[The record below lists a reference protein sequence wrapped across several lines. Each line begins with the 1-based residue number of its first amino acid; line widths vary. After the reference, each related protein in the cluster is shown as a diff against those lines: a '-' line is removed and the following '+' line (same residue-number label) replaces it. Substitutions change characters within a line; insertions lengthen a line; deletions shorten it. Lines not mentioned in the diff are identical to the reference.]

1 VEELGLVGALQ
12 RRLDMVERR
21 AGVEA
26 QLTVGEIGELE
37 AGLETTVYQIAQEA
51 LTNILKHAAATY
63 VAVRL
68 TADGR
73 DLCLEI
79 EDNGKGFDPAEK
91 DKGAGLGLASM
102 RERAGQL
109 GGALA
114 IASRPGQGTR
124 IRLTVPHRAAHTEEA
139 R

>member
-1 VEELGLVGALQ
+1 
-12 RRLDMVERR
+12 
-21 AGVEA
+21 
-26 QLTVGEIGELE
+26 
-37 AGLETTVYQIAQEA
+37 
-51 LTNILKHAAATY
+51 
-63 VAVRL
+63 
-68 TADGR
+68 
-73 DLCLEI
+73 LEI